1 MNDED
6 KINAFDLCEDA
17 KKANNL
23 GADLGLGKGE
33 KHEGAGKAMADTLYW
48 AGAISQETRNT
59 IKDGINTRNSIQHDE
74 KTPKVT
80 HAQVSAVNQ
89 AVNEVKNKLDN
100 GFITEF

>member
-1 MNDED
+1 MLLTCVNMQ
-6 KINAFDLCEDA
+6 

-23 GADLGLGKGE
+23 GADLGLGKGK

-80 HAQVSAVNQ
+80 HAQASAVNQ